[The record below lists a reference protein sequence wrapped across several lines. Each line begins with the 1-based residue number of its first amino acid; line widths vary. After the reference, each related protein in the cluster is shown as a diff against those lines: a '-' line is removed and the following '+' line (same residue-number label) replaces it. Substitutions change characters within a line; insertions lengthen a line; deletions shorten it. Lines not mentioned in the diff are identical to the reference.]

1 MEGLARR
8 EREVQAVLEELE
20 ERKAHLVLVEVVE
33 EAVGVVQTDL
43 VELAVGR
50 TGRVEVEVAEGLGDL
65 TFPAELVVQEG
76 RVVEQEALAEE
87 VS

>member
-8 EREVQAVLEELE
+8 EREVQAGPAEREEL
-20 ERKAHLVLVEVVE
+20 RVLVEVVE